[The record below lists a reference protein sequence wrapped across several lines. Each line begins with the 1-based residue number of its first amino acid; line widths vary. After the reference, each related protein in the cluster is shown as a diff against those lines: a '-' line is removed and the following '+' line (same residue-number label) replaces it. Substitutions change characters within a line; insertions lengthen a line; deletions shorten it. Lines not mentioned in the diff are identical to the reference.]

1 MRRKVIRILS
11 LMAVGLLTTPTTTLA
26 DDAKMMAVP
35 KKAPLSR
42 NVRQHKKETQSLPKT
57 EVNTSRPKTEEPKT
71 NPAMTYKITAYT
83 ASAPDCG
90 KTDGITASGVKAKA
104 GVTVAASRD
113 LPFGTVLYIDGIG
126 YRTVQDRGG
135 AIGPGHLDLYVD
147 SESSAIKFGVK
158 YLKVTVV
165 KLGSGTP

>member
-1 MRRKVIRILS
+1 MKRKVIRIVS
-11 LMAVGLLTTPTTTLA
+11 LMALGLLTVPTTTLA
-26 DDAKMMAVP
+26 DDAKMVAGL
-35 KKAPLSR
+35 KKATYSR
-42 NVRQHKKETQSLPKT
+42 NIRQNKKESQPMPKT
-57 EVNTSRPKTEEPKT
+57 EVNTSRRKPEEPKT
-71 NPAMTYKITAYT
+71 NPAVTYKITAYT
-83 ASAPDCG
+83 ASSPDCG

-104 GVTVAASRD
+104 GITVAASKD

-147 SESSAIKFGVK
+147 SESSAIKFGVQ

>member
-1 MRRKVIRILS
+1 MKRRALRILT
-11 LMAVGLLTTPTTTLA
+11 LMALGLLTAPTTTLA
-26 DDAKMMAVP
+26 DDVKTVAVP
-35 KKAPLSR
+35 KKTSHLR
-42 NVRQHKKETQSLPKT
+42 NIRQHKKESQSIPKA
-57 EVNTSRPKTEEPKT
+57 ESNTSQRKAEEPKS
-71 NPAMTYKITAYT
+71 NPATTYKITAYT

-90 KTDGITASGVKAKA
+90 KTDGITASGIKAKA